1 MFERVSRPTSTQV
14 RREST
19 SLGLNLG
26 VDLNRDPVYLSG
38 EVIPSVA
45 FARAMSVLGRVVRT
59 IKPAPKDHTAY
70 QRWVEGE
77 YVKIL
82 RTRQPKLIQEFSEF
96 EQKIG
101 TLRLESSRIKSQLKP
116 IFDLV
121 EKRKRSYFDWLYTN
135 DREAWIVLDPIV
147 SVQKDGTFFEAFSGD
162 ESMYARVFLP
172 SDAVKNETKP
182 SLGTTNID
190 FSILLEREFNRVR
203 SYRPLSLKIGMKKVD
218 FKTSAATVEEEK
230 IPLPE
235 SWVLGLVEVQS
246 ALSLAPIDFEISSQA
261 LAEIIARLESQKE
274 KHGPRALKFNLNPG
288 SPPQV
293 VIEPW
298 GYIYEDD
305 WCEYKGKK
313 AESVRIWGRRR
324 LSVLKDLL
332 IDTEKV
338 SVRFLGSG
346 MPSFWTVSRDGVEMT
361 LGLSGWSSNDWA
373 SKAKFSAFI
382 PTTNVSPEIIPVA
395 LNVLQKQGSLTT
407 AELASNLDVTTAV
420 ASAILQKLCLQG
432 KVMYDPTRGNYR
444 FRDLFPTLD
453 LYKDSDASKEQTAGV
468 KLSQKKQFKVESV
481 EEIGEVRYLSGSI
494 NSDGKIILPKVELDL
509 DGRPKFA
516 QCTCSFFNYNRLRH
530 GPCRH
535 MVALILL
542 AEST

>member
-1 MFERVSRPTSTQV
+1 MFERVSRTTATHV
-14 RREST
+14 RQEGS

-26 VDLNRDPVYLSG
+26 VDLNQDPVYLSG

-45 FARAMSVLGRVVRT
+45 FARAMCILGRVVRT
-59 IKPAPKDHTAY
+59 VKPAPKDHSAY
-70 QRWVEGE
+70 QKWVEGE
-77 YVKIL
+77 YVKIFIS
-82 RTRQPKLIQEFSEF
+82 REPKRSQEFSEL
-96 EQKIG
+96 EKKIG
-101 TLRLESSRIKSQLKP
+101 ALRIESSEIKSQLKP
-116 IFDLV
+116 IFKLV
-121 EKRKRSYFDWLYTN
+121 EKRKWSYFEWLFAN
-135 DREAWIVLDPIV
+135 DQESWIVLDPIV
-147 SVQKDGTFFEAFSGD
+147 SVQSDGTFFEAFSGD

-172 SDAVKNETKP
+172 SDAVKSETKP

-261 LAEIIARLESQKE
+261 LVEIIGKLESQKE

-288 SPPQV
+288 SPIQV

-298 GYIYEDD
+298 GYIYTDD
-305 WCEYKGKK
+305 WCEYEGKK
-313 AESVRIWGRRR
+313 TESVRIWGRRR
-324 LSVLKDLL
+324 LSVFKELL
-332 IDTEKV
+332 VDTEKV

-346 MPSFWTVSRDGVEMT
+346 MPSFWTVTRDGVEMT

-373 SKAKFSAFI
+373 SKAKFSAFV
-382 PTTNVSPEIIPVA
+382 PTTNVSPEMIPVA
-395 LNVLQKQGSLTT
+395 LKVLQESGSLTSK
-407 AELASNLDVTTAV
+407 ELASNLDVTTAV
-420 ASAILQKLCLQG
+420 ASSILQKLCLQG
-432 KVMYDPTRGNYR
+432 KVMYDPSRGIYR

-453 LYKDSDASKEQTAGV
+453 FYKESDSSKDQTAGV
-468 KLSQKKQFKVESV
+468 KLSRKKQFKVESV
-481 EEIGEVRYLSGSI
+481 EEVGEVKYLSGSI
-494 NSDGKIILPKVELDL
+494 NSDGKTISPKVELDL

-516 QCTCSFFNYNRLRH
+516 LCTCPYFNYNKLRQ

>member
-1 MFERVSRPTSTQV
+1 MFERVSRTTATHV
-14 RREST
+14 RQEGS

-26 VDLNRDPVYLSG
+26 VDLNQDPVYLSG

-45 FARAMSVLGRVVRT
+45 FARAMCILGRVVRT
-59 IKPAPKDHTAY
+59 VKPAPKDHSAY
-70 QRWVEGE
+70 QKWVEGE
-77 YVKIL
+77 YVKIFIS
-82 RTRQPKLIQEFSEF
+82 REPKRSQEFSEL
-96 EQKIG
+96 EKKIG
-101 TLRLESSRIKSQLKP
+101 ALRIESSEIKSQLKP
-116 IFDLV
+116 IFKLV
-121 EKRKRSYFDWLYTN
+121 EKRKWSYFEWLFAN
-135 DREAWIVLDPIV
+135 DRESWIVLDPIV
-147 SVQKDGTFFEAFSGD
+147 SVQSDGTFFEAFSGD

-172 SDAVKNETKP
+172 SDAVKSETKP

-261 LAEIIARLESQKE
+261 LVEIIGKLESQKE

-288 SPPQV
+288 SPIQV

-298 GYIYEDD
+298 GYIYTDD
-305 WCEYKGKK
+305 WCEYEGKK
-313 AESVRIWGRRR
+313 TESVRIWGRRR
-324 LSVLKDLL
+324 LSVFKELL
-332 IDTEKV
+332 VDTEKV

-346 MPSFWTVSRDGVEMT
+346 MPSFWTVTRDGVEMT

-373 SKAKFSAFI
+373 SKAKFSAFV
-382 PTTNVSPEIIPVA
+382 PTTNVSPEMIPVA
-395 LNVLQKQGSLTT
+395 LKVLQESGSLTSK
-407 AELASNLDVTTAV
+407 ELASKLDVTTAV
-420 ASAILQKLCLQG
+420 ASSILQKLCLQG
-432 KVMYDPTRGNYR
+432 KVMYDPSRGIYR

-453 LYKDSDASKEQTAGV
+453 FYKESDSSKEQTAGV
-468 KLSQKKQFKVESV
+468 KLSRKKQFKVESV
-481 EEIGEVRYLSGSI
+481 EEVGEVKYLSGSI
-494 NSDGKIILPKVELDL
+494 NSDGKTISPKVELDL

-516 QCTCSFFNYNRLRH
+516 LCTCPYFNYNKLRQ

>member
-1 MFERVSRPTSTQV
+1 MFERVSRTTATHV
-14 RREST
+14 RQEGS

-26 VDLNRDPVYLSG
+26 VDLNQDPVYLSG

-45 FARAMSVLGRVVRT
+45 FARAMCILGRVVRT
-59 IKPAPKDHTAY
+59 VKPAPKDHSAY
-70 QRWVEGE
+70 QKWVEGE
-77 YVKIL
+77 YVKIFIS
-82 RTRQPKLIQEFSEF
+82 REPKRSQEFSEL
-96 EQKIG
+96 EKKIG
-101 TLRLESSRIKSQLKP
+101 ALRIESSEIKSQLKP
-116 IFDLV
+116 IFKLV
-121 EKRKRSYFDWLYTN
+121 EKRKWSYFEWLFAN
-135 DREAWIVLDPIV
+135 DQESWIVLDPIV
-147 SVQKDGTFFEAFSGD
+147 SVQSDGTFFEAFSGD

-172 SDAVKNETKP
+172 SDAVKSETKP

-261 LAEIIARLESQKE
+261 LVEIIGKLESQKE

-288 SPPQV
+288 SPIQV

-298 GYIYEDD
+298 GYIYTDD
-305 WCEYKGKK
+305 WCEYEGKK
-313 AESVRIWGRRR
+313 TESVRIWGRRR
-324 LSVLKDLL
+324 LSVLKELL
-332 IDTEKV
+332 VDTEKV

-346 MPSFWTVSRDGVEMT
+346 MPSFWTVTRDGVEMT

-373 SKAKFSAFI
+373 SKAKFSAFV
-382 PTTNVSPEIIPVA
+382 PTTNVSPEMIPVA
-395 LNVLQKQGSLTT
+395 LKVLQESGSLTSK
-407 AELASNLDVTTAV
+407 ELASNLDVTTAV
-420 ASAILQKLCLQG
+420 ASSILQKLCLQG
-432 KVMYDPTRGNYR
+432 KVMYDPSRGIYR

-453 LYKDSDASKEQTAGV
+453 FYKESDSSKEQTAGV
-468 KLSQKKQFKVESV
+468 KLSRKKQFKVESV
-481 EEIGEVRYLSGSI
+481 EEVGEVKYLSGSI
-494 NSDGKIILPKVELDL
+494 NSDGKTISPKVELDL

-516 QCTCSFFNYNRLRH
+516 LCTCPYFNYNKLRQ

>member
-1 MFERVSRPTSTQV
+1 MFERVSRPTATQV
-14 RREST
+14 RREGG
-19 SLGLNLG
+19 SLGFNLG

-38 EVIPSVA
+38 EVIPSTA
-45 FARAMSVLGRVVRT
+45 FARAMCILGKVVRT
-59 IKPAPKDHTAY
+59 IEPAPKDHTAY

-82 RTRQPKLIQEFSEF
+82 QAKEPKLSQEFSEF
-96 EQKIG
+96 EQRVG
-101 TLRLESSRIKSQLKP
+101 ALRIESSKIKNQLKP

-121 EKRKRSYFDWLYTN
+121 EKRKRSYFDWLYAN
-135 DREAWIVLDPIV
+135 DREAWIILDPIV
-147 SVQKDGTFFEAFSGD
+147 SVQEDGTFFEAFSGD

-172 SDAVKNETKP
+172 SDAIKSETKP

-190 FSILLEREFNRVR
+190 FSILLERELNRVR

-274 KHGPRALKFNLNPG
+274 KHGPRALKFNLSPG
-288 SPPQV
+288 SPIQV
-293 VIEPW
+293 VMEPW
-298 GYIYEDD
+298 GYIYNDD

-313 AESVRIWGRRR
+313 TESVRIWGRRR
-324 LSVLKDLL
+324 LSVLKELL
-332 IDTEKV
+332 VDTERV

-346 MPSFWTVSRDGVEMT
+346 MPSFWTISRDGVEMT

-382 PTTNVSPEIIPVA
+382 PTTNVSPEVIPVA
-395 LNVLQKQGSLTT
+395 LKVLQERGALTNK
-407 AELASNLDVTTAV
+407 EFASHLDVTPAV
-420 ASAILQKLCLQG
+420 ASSILQKLSLQG
-432 KVMYDPTRGNYR
+432 KAMYDPSRGLFR

-453 LYKDSDASKEQTAGV
+453 FYKESESSREQTAGV
-468 KLSQKKQFKVESV
+468 NLSQKKQFKVESV
-481 EEIGEVRYLSGSI
+481 EEIGEVKYLSGSI
-494 NSDGKIILPKVELDL
+494 NSEGKTMLPKVELDL

-516 QCTCSFFNYNRLRH
+516 QCTCPYFNYNKLRQ

>member
-1 MFERVSRPTSTQV
+1 MFERVSRPTATQV
-14 RREST
+14 RREGG
-19 SLGLNLG
+19 SLGFNLG

-38 EVIPSVA
+38 EVIPSTA
-45 FARAMSVLGRVVRT
+45 FARAMCILGKVVRT
-59 IKPAPKDHTAY
+59 IEPAPKDHTAY

-82 RTRQPKLIQEFSEF
+82 QAKEPKLSQEFSEF
-96 EQKIG
+96 EQRVG
-101 TLRLESSRIKSQLKP
+101 ALRIESSKIKNQLKP

-121 EKRKRSYFDWLYTN
+121 EKRKRSYFDWLYAN
-135 DREAWIVLDPIV
+135 DREAWIILDPIV
-147 SVQKDGTFFEAFSGD
+147 SVQEDGTFFEAFSGD

-172 SDAVKNETKP
+172 SDSIKSETKP

-190 FSILLEREFNRVR
+190 FSILLERELNRVR

-274 KHGPRALKFNLNPG
+274 KHGPRALKFNLSPG
-288 SPPQV
+288 SPIQV
-293 VIEPW
+293 VMEPW
-298 GYIYEDD
+298 GYIYNDD

-313 AESVRIWGRRR
+313 TESVRIWGRRR
-324 LSVLKDLL
+324 LSVLKELL
-332 IDTEKV
+332 VDTERV

-346 MPSFWTVSRDGVEMT
+346 MPSFWTISRDGVEMT

-382 PTTNVSPEIIPVA
+382 PTTNVSPEVIPLA
-395 LNVLQKQGSLTT
+395 LKVLQERGALTNK
-407 AELASNLDVTTAV
+407 EFASHLDVTPAV
-420 ASAILQKLCLQG
+420 ASSILQKLSLQG
-432 KVMYDPTRGNYR
+432 KAMYDPSRGLFR

-453 LYKDSDASKEQTAGV
+453 FYKESESSREQTAGV
-468 KLSQKKQFKVESV
+468 NLSQKKQFKVESV
-481 EEIGEVRYLSGSI
+481 EEIGEVKYLSGSI
-494 NSDGKIILPKVELDL
+494 NSEGKTMLPKVELDL

-516 QCTCSFFNYNRLRH
+516 QCTCPYFNYNKLRQ

>member
-1 MFERVSRPTSTQV
+1 M
-14 RREST
+14 
-19 SLGLNLG
+19 
-26 VDLNRDPVYLSG
+26 
-38 EVIPSVA
+38 
-45 FARAMSVLGRVVRT
+45 
-59 IKPAPKDHTAY
+59 
-70 QRWVEGE
+70 
-77 YVKIL
+77 
-82 RTRQPKLIQEFSEF
+82 
-96 EQKIG
+96 
-101 TLRLESSRIKSQLKP
+101 
-116 IFDLV
+116 
-121 EKRKRSYFDWLYTN
+121 
-135 DREAWIVLDPIV
+135 
-147 SVQKDGTFFEAFSGD
+147 
-162 ESMYARVFLP
+162 
-172 SDAVKNETKP
+172 
-182 SLGTTNID
+182 
-190 FSILLEREFNRVR
+190 
-203 SYRPLSLKIGMKKVD
+203 
-218 FKTSAATVEEEK
+218 EEEK

-305 WCEYKGKK
+305 WCEYKGEK

-516 QCTCSFFNYNRLRH
+516 QCTCSFSITTDYDMDHVDIWSL
-530 GPCRH
+530 
-535 MVALILL
+535 
-542 AEST
+542 